1 MFLILVDAHSKW
13 LEVYPMSST
22 TSTAVIQ
29 RLRTVF
35 AQFGLPATVV
45 TDNGPNFTSLEFKEF
60 LCRNGIAHV
69 TSSPYHP
76 ASNGLAER
84 AVKTFKQGMRK
95 IKEGTLSE
103 RIARFLFNY
112 RITPQS
118 TTDLSPAE
126 LLQGRKLRSRLDL
139 LKPDI
144 TARVQQKQLK
154 QKESHD
160 RHARDRCLDVGD
172 SVFTRNFSKGDKW
185 LPGRI
190 VERTGPVSF
199 KVELEGEGLIW
210 RRHQDLIRK
219 RHVDEIPYSPVD
231 LELPEDDSK
240 DLEFPERDSKNLS
253 EPEVVPEVIPTPEV
267 RPTAQLE
274 APSPEPNEQTSASC
288 YPKRLR
294 KPPEWYQAG
303 QTS

>member
-1 MFLILVDAHSKW
+1 L
-13 LEVYPMSST
+13 
-22 TSTAVIQ
+22 
-29 RLRTVF
+29 
-35 AQFGLPATVV
+35 G
-45 TDNGPNFTSLEFKEF
+45 
-60 LCRNGIAHV
+60 
-69 TSSPYHP
+69 
-76 ASNGLAER
+76 
-84 AVKTFKQGMRK
+84 
-95 IKEGTLSE
+95 
-103 RIARFLFNY
+103 
-112 RITPQS
+112 
-118 TTDLSPAE
+118 
-126 LLQGRKLRSRLDL
+126 
-139 LKPDI
+139 
-144 TARVQQKQLK
+144 
-154 QKESHD
+154 
-160 RHARDRCLDVGD
+160 VGD

-240 DLEFPERDSKNLS
+240 NLS

-274 APSPEPNEQTSASC
+274 APSPEPNEQTSASR